1 MRHNSRKFF
10 TFLVLGLIYLSSA
23 VPAFAEASS
32 GEHSLTGFFRKLFN
46 YPVKATKETAGMTA
60 NTLQNTGEKVVAKT
74 GENTAAVV
82 TGNLAKTGDLVAEP
96 VKGALET
103 TGQAVSETAQIPV
116 KAAAEE
122 TKTEDV
128 KETAGK

>member
-1 MRHNSRKFF
+1 MRLHSEKFF
-10 TFLVLGLIYLSSA
+10 AVLVLGLITLSCT

-32 GEHSLTGFFRKLFN
+32 GERSLTGFFRKLFN
-46 YPVKATKETAGMTA
+46 YPAKAVKETASMTA

-74 GENTAAVV
+74 GENTAAVA

-96 VKGALET
+96 VKGAAET

-122 TKTEDV
+122 N
-128 KETAGK
+128 KEAGKS